1 MTRLFTI
8 FAVLMLGANAHAE
21 PTGKA
26 VEFSW
31 KDWSPTATYK
41 QIDSAKIGKTLDDA
55 VRTFGQWDLVGDV
68 MSDDKGQFYPF
79 SNRNGFDYLV
89 RIASDSSINGVWRR
103 KSTVPL
109 PVKNRK
115 AETHKPAPQTEPKPK
130 AGDS

>member
-8 FAVLMLGANAHAE
+8 FAVLMLGSSAHAE

-26 VEFSW
+26 VEFNW

-55 VRTFGQWDLVGDV
+55 IRTFGRWDLVGDV

-79 SNRNGFDYLV
+79 SNRNGFDYLI

-103 KSTVPL
+103 KSTVPQSA
-109 PVKNRK
+109 KK
-115 AETHKPAPQTEPKPK
+115 AENGPHKSATQTEPKPK